1 MVDRRKGSERVLIGF
16 ILQLAIMVAI
26 VLIYLLA
33 MVFKTETPLMKI
45 GDEIT
50 AFFYWLDV
58 TLTRLLH

>member
-1 MVDRRKGSERVLIGF
+1 MVDRRKWSERGLIGF

-33 MVFKTETPLMKI
+33 MVFKTETPLVKI

-58 TLTRLLH
+58 TLTWLLH

>member
-1 MVDRRKGSERVLIGF
+1 
-16 ILQLAIMVAI
+16 MVAI

-33 MVFKTETPLMKI
+33 MVFKTETPLVKI

-58 TLTRLLH
+58 TLTWLLH